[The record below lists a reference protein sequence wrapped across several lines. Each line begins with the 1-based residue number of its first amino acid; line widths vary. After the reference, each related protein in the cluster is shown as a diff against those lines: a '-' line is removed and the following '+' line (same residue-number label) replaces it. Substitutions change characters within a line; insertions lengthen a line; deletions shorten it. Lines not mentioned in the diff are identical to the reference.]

1 MKSYNLDEL
10 KQQVKHVLEYSQDI
24 SDVSEAALDN
34 MMNEWER
41 NKARFINDFMGGKL
55 IVELPGKRSF
65 HLGEKAK
72 HKKYNDFLD
81 FVSLRMNNYELC
93 RFIET
98 QGEEA
103 FYENSVK
110 TGWDHTKSDT
120 FISPGSKLIRAFK
133 YFIEDKDLLENVQN
147 EASRIIQGDCIEG
160 ILCISVHPLDYLS
173 LSETTYNWRSC
184 HALDGEY
191 RAGDLSYLMDS
202 STFICYLKGDDDQK
216 LPSFPDDLLWN
227 SKKWRC
233 LGFLADDKN
242 GIIMGRPYPYEATD
256 IIDELRWE
264 VFNKKWDLGLT
275 GWHAD
280 AIRSVQD
287 RLTNWDEELNHTYI
301 PWNGRLVELDETVH
315 DCPNPT
321 HYNDILLSS
330 CYLPIYARPRGY
342 FGKDDWKKIQYHIGH
357 EVMCIHCNSEY
368 VSPGDGT
375 MMCHSC
381 EIRYGN
387 SDSDDIVYCENCGC
401 RLWYE
406 DAVIVG
412 DNGNYLCPECASKI
426 ARTCKDCG
434 NLYYIDDLTYHKD
447 DEDENGGYYL
457 CGWCEQDRQDAAEAA
472 ENEPSTTNSSIDF
485 DVQSLTADLSRNPI
499 YYIRD
504 ENGEWVPIARVRQVP
519 PPGRE

>member
-1 MKSYNLDEL
+1 
-10 KQQVKHVLEYSQDI
+10 
-24 SDVSEAALDN
+24 
-34 MMNEWER
+34 
-41 NKARFINDFMGGKL
+41 
-55 IVELPGKRSF
+55 
-65 HLGEKAK
+65 
-72 HKKYNDFLD
+72 
-81 FVSLRMNNYELC
+81 
-93 RFIET
+93 
-98 QGEEA
+98 
-103 FYENSVK
+103 
-110 TGWDHTKSDT
+110 
-120 FISPGSKLIRAFK
+120 
-133 YFIEDKDLLENVQN
+133 
-147 EASRIIQGDCIEG
+147 
-160 ILCISVHPLDYLS
+160 
-173 LSETTYNWRSC
+173 
-184 HALDGEY
+184 
-191 RAGDLSYLMDS
+191 MDS

-412 DNGNYLCPECASKI
+412 DNGNYLCPDCASKI
-426 ARTCKDCG
+426 TRICKDCG

-457 CGWCEQDRQDAAEAA
+457 CGWCEQDRQDAAETA
-472 ENEPSTTNSSIDF
+472 ENEPSTTDSSIDF
-485 DVQSLTADLSRNPI
+485 DV
-499 YYIRD
+499 
-504 ENGEWVPIARVRQVP
+504 
-519 PPGRE
+519 